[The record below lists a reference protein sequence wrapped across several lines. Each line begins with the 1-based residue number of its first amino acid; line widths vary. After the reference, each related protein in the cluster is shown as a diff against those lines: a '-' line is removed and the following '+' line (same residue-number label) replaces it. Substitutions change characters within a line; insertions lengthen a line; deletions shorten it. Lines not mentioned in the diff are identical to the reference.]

1 MRNDLD
7 HLEREEAETELIFLG
22 FLIMEN
28 KMKKG
33 TVEVV

>member
-1 MRNDLD
+1 MTNDLE

-33 TVEVV
+33 TDEVI